1 MESGGDAMRTTGLST
16 IGISSARSCIA
27 ALAVSLLSLGLLPAP
42 TDAAPRDRRG
52 DTNSLDAGGA
62 GFPGTRMM
70 EEMQG
75 RKASKRGDR
84 DAAQLPAAMAG
95 RADGS
100 GSQAAMLNMR
110 ATHMR
115 WSAAAVRGALH
126 APQIHQALHATQ
138 ALHDPRTRAVVT
150 SVLAT
155 VAWHRGGHGWWRH
168 NNGGY
173 GWVGPVFWPFA
184 FYDISNAA
192 LWGDDNDPTFWSYGY
207 KDLQAGLFGP
217 YAYDDLTGYATHLR
231 AARRVS
237 GAEEAATAAGI
248 DKDDQNS
255 LAQLCGD
262 TSRSIAGLPVDT
274 IAQAISPTETQRA
287 TLDALAD
294 ASAKASQVLQAA
306 CPTDMVL
313 TAPRRLAIMQTRIEA
328 MISAVQILQPALEAF
343 YGPLSED
350 QKLQFDAIATAQRT
364 AADKAMVEAAQATDS
379 RNRRHRSSRRQMPA
393 DPAAS
398 VQNCSAEQPGGV
410 TAWPA
415 AMITQSVAPTDAQR
429 DKMEA
434 LQRAT
439 AQAADMLKASCT
451 PAGTTPPARLAAIGR
466 RLEAMR
472 QAVTTVHAALD
483 ETYTT
488 MNDEQKVSFDTVG
501 AQQMVAIAQPTA
513 DRRGRRQ
520 RQMPQEQVPQDTAQ
534 AAQAPAAQAAAGST
548 EPKAE
553 ESRPAARRHV
563 RYARHYRHP
572 GRHGVR
578 VTRVLRRML
587 FSFVR

>member
-1 MESGGDAMRTTGLST
+1 
-16 IGISSARSCIA
+16 
-27 ALAVSLLSLGLLPAP
+27 
-42 TDAAPRDRRG
+42 
-52 DTNSLDAGGA
+52 
-62 GFPGTRMM
+62 
-70 EEMQG
+70 
-75 RKASKRGDR
+75 
-84 DAAQLPAAMAG
+84 MAG

-138 ALHDPRTRAVVT
+138 ALHDPRTRALVT
-150 SVLAT
+150 SALAT

-168 NNGGY
+168 NTGGY

-192 LWGDDNDPTFWSYGY
+192 LWGDANDPTFWSYGTS
-207 KDLQAGLFGP
+207 DLHAGLFGP

-231 AARRVS
+231 AARHVS
-237 GAEEAATAAGI
+237 GAEEAASAAGI

-274 IAQAISPTETQRA
+274 IAQAISPTDAQRA

-294 ASAKASQVLQAA
+294 ASAKASQILQAA

-328 MISAVQILQPALEAF
+328 MISVVQTLQPALEAF
-343 YGPLSED
+343 YGPLSEE

-364 AADKAMVEAAQATDS
+364 AADKANADKNMAEAAQATDS
-379 RNRRHRSSRRQMPA
+379 RNRRPRSSRRQMPV
-393 DPAAS
+393 DPATT
-398 VQNCSAEQPGGV
+398 VQNCSDEQPSGV

-415 AMITQSVAPTDAQR
+415 AMVTQSVAPTEAQR
-429 DKMEA
+429 GKIEA

-439 AQAADMLKASCT
+439 AQAAETLKASCT
-451 PAGTTPPARLAAIGR
+451 PAGATTPPARLAAIGQ
-466 RLEAMR
+466 RLESML
-472 QAVTTVHAALD
+472 QAVKTVHAALD
-483 ETYTT
+483 DAYAT

-501 AQQMVAIAQPTA
+501 AQQMVAAAQPTS

-520 RQMPQEQVPQDTAQ
+520 RQMPQDTAQ
-534 AAQAPAAQAAAGST
+534 AAQSPAAQAAPESA
-548 EPKAE
+548 EPKAAE
-553 ESRPAARRHV
+553 TRPAARSV
-563 RYARHYRHP
+563 RYARHH

>member
-1 MESGGDAMRTTGLST
+1 MA
-16 IGISSARSCIA
+16 
-27 ALAVSLLSLGLLPAP
+27 LLSLSLLPAP

-52 DTNSLDAGGA
+52 DTGSLDAGGA

-70 EEMQG
+70 EAMQE
-75 RKASKRGDR
+75 RKASKGR
-84 DAAQLPAAMAG
+84 DGAQLPAAMAG

-115 WSAAAVRGALH
+115 WSAASVRGALH

-138 ALHDPRTRAVVT
+138 ALNDPRTRAMVT
-150 SVLAT
+150 SALAT

-168 NNGGY
+168 NTGGY

-192 LWGDDNDPTFWSYGY
+192 LWGDSSDPTFWSYGTS
-207 KDLQAGLFGP
+207 DLHAGLFGP

-231 AARRVS
+231 AARHVS
-237 GAEEAATAAGI
+237 GAEEAASAAGI

-262 TSRSIAGLPVDT
+262 TSRSIAGLPVDI
-274 IAQAISPTETQRA
+274 IAQAISPTEAQRA
-287 TLDALAD
+287 ALDTLAD
-294 ASAKASQVLQAA
+294 ASAKASQILQAA

-313 TAPRRLAIMQTRIEA
+313 TAPRRLAIMQTRITA
-328 MISAVQILQPALEAF
+328 MISAVQTLQPALEAF
-343 YGPLSED
+343 YGPLSEE

-364 AADKAMVEAAQATDS
+364 AADKAMAEAAQATDS
-379 RNRRHRSSRRQMPA
+379 RNRRHRSPRREMPI
-393 DPAAS
+393 DPAAT
-398 VQNCSAEQPGGV
+398 VQNCSDEQPDGV

-415 AMITQSVAPTDAQR
+415 AMVTQSVVPTDAQR
-429 DKMEA
+429 GKIEA

-439 AQAADMLKASCT
+439 TQAAEMLKASCT
-451 PAGTTPPARLAAIGR
+451 PAAATTPPARLAAIGR
-466 RLEAMR
+466 RLEAMLR
-472 QAVTTVHAALD
+472 AVTTVHAALD
-483 ETYTT
+483 DAYAT

-501 AQQMVAIAQPTA
+501 AQQMVAIAQPTT
-513 DRRGRRQ
+513 DRRGRRS
-520 RQMPQEQVPQDTAQ
+520 RQMPSDTAQ
-534 AAQAPAAQAAAGST
+534 ATQPPAAQAASESA
-548 EPKAE
+548 EPKAAE
-553 ESRPAARRHV
+553 TRPAARRYV
-563 RYARHYRHP
+563 RYARHH